1 MRKYLYFRNVAD
13 EDNDDG
19 TDASSSGATFRTSLM
34 VPAERVRA
42 IVPGS
47 ATTIKI
53 LFDSIING
61 GVNGA
66 GAQNTATEVVVADHV
81 LCTVTEGDLEDVM
94 KAIVQAVYGAKS
106 PHSNGLIVIADDV
119 TTNVAGTTIAAKT
132 VHPSLTG
139 MAADSIVVAAANA

>member
-1 MRKYLYFRNVAD
+1 MYFRTVAD

-19 TDASSSGATFRTSLM
+19 TDSSGTGATFRTSLM

-53 LFDSIING
+53 LFDSVING
-61 GVNGA
+61 GSLGMGA
-66 GAQNTATEVVVADHV
+66 ANTAGEVVIADSV

-106 PHSNGLIVIADDV
+106 PHSNGLIVIADDD
-119 TTNVAGTTIAAKT
+119 TTNVAGTTVAAKT